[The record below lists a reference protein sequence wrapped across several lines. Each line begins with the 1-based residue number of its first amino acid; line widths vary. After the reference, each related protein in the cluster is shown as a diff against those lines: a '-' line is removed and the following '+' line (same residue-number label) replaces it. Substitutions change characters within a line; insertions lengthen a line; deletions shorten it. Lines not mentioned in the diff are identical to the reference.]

1 MLETFSDSISRIPGL
16 RPCDLHEAQRSA
28 KLLRRRIE
36 SGRRPAEEDWL
47 ELFPEPAVMRLA
59 QIHLDEGPG
68 TPLFDPEA
76 TLAGDDQEQAPAK
89 PNDEERTSVSEAWYE
104 LLTDIPDEGLPSDL
118 RPGESIGSWEL
129 GRMVMNLSR
138 GMEVVHLDELP
149 TAQGF
154 RERILDLARVSGR
167 LECITGLLRSA

>member
-1 MLETFSDSISRIPGL
+1 MLETFSESISRIPGL
-16 RPCDLHEAQRSA
+16 RLSDLHEAQRAA

-36 SGRRPAEEDWL
+36 AGQRPSETDWL

-68 TPLFDPEA
+68 TPAFDPEA
-76 TLAGDDQEQAPAK
+76 TLVGEDQPQEESDDEAK
-89 PNDEERTSVSEAWYE
+89 AVVAEAWYE
-104 LLTDIPDEGLPSDL
+104 LLSDIPDEGLSSDL
-118 RPGESIGSWEL
+118 RPGEVIGHWEL
-129 GRMVMNLSR
+129 GRIVMNLSR
-138 GMEVVHLDELP
+138 GMEIVDLEDLP

-154 RERILDLARVSGR
+154 RERVLELARRSGR

>member
-16 RPCDLHEAQRSA
+16 RPSDLHEAQRSA

-36 SGRRPAEEDWL
+36 SGRRPTEEDWL
-47 ELFPEPAVMRLA
+47 ELFPEPTVMRLA

-68 TPLFDPEA
+68 TPVFDPEA
-76 TLAGDDQEQAPAK
+76 TLTGEDQQREESDDEAK
-89 PNDEERTSVSEAWYE
+89 AVVAEGWYE
-104 LLTDIPDEGLPSDL
+104 LLTDIPDEGLPSEL
-118 RPGESIGSWEL
+118 RPGERIGSWEL
-129 GRMVMNLSR
+129 GRIVMNVSR

-154 RERILDLARVSGR
+154 RERMLDLARASGR
-167 LECITGLLRSA
+167 LECIIGLLRTA